1 MFCPD
6 CGTWNRSVAVMCAR
20 CAVDLPE
27 LRDVPDERPDEEL
40 DLLRRVVGGRYR
52 VYRRLTT
59 GGMASVYAARHSQL
73 GRPVVIKVL
82 LAHLARDAE
91 MRERFRREAEAAS
104 QLVHPHICTIID
116 YAEAAEA
123 VFIVMPYLAGGSLAD
138 VLVKE
143 RTVAAGPAA
152 AVCA

>member
-6 CGTWNRSVAVMCAR
+6 CGTWNRNAAVICAR
-20 CAVDLPE
+20 CAIDLPE
-27 LRDVPDERPDEEL
+27 LPDAPDERPDEEL
-40 DLLRRVVGGRYR
+40 DLLRRVAGGRYR

-59 GGMASVYAARHSQL
+59 GGMASVYAARHSHL

-82 LAHLARDAE
+82 LTHLARDAE
-91 MRERFRREAEAAS
+91 MRERFRREAESAS